1 VQIAPLYVALAE
13 VVAILIG
20 LIAGVLPAR
29 KASAMEPLEALRA
42 E

>member
-1 VQIAPLYVALAE
+1 MQLYTK
-13 VVAILIG
+13 ILIG